1 MQSGRT
7 ARGLPWGGN
16 GLPDFRVALL
26 IFGLV
31 VAE

>member
-7 ARGLPWGGN
+7 ARALPRGGN
-16 GLPDFRVALL
+16 GLPDLRVELL